1 MSYTK
6 LPQKRVFTDVKNVN
20 TEFQPPLKLNKNSIS
35 YQNSPI
41 NSPRMQSPLHLRK
54 ENAPTMNFTYRSP
67 IKRVE
72 NQSNAPTQPNPVDI
86 EQE

>member
-1 MSYTK
+1 MSFNK
-6 LPQKRVFTDVKNVN
+6 LPQKRVFTDIKNVQPQ
-20 TEFQPPLKLNKNSIS
+20 FQPPLKLHKNAIS

-41 NSPRMQSPLHLRK
+41 NSPRMQSPHHLRK

-67 IKRVE
+67 IKRLE
-72 NQSNAPTQPNPVDI
+72 NQSHGPAQSNTIDI